1 MIEYKWGKGN
11 EEGNVLVFL
20 DNKRVGT
27 IKKVK
32 NNKNKDVWQ
41 YFPLG
46 SKYGGV
52 MYKILEDCKI
62 SLERE

>member
-1 MIEYKWGKGN
+1 MIEYKWGKGK
-11 EEGNVLVFL
+11 EEGNVLVFI
-20 DNKRVGT
+20 DTTRAGT

-32 NNKNKDVWQ
+32 NNKGKDVWQ

-52 MYKILEDCKI
+52 MYKELSMVKM